1 MELTQFKDG
10 TTQVLGIAGKCSVE
24 HAAALRDALLAALA
38 AAPSLALD
46 ISAVE
51 EADIT
56 FLQLLLS
63 TAITLEQNGGV
74 LTRHGPVSQAALA
87 AARVSG
93 FTQTPQLTN
102 FFSDE
107 GRNG

>member
-1 MELTQFKDG
+1 MELTQHNEG
-10 TTQVLGIAGKCSVE
+10 TTLVLGIAGKCSVE
-24 HAAALRDALLAALA
+24 HAATLRDALLAAVA
-38 AAPSLALD
+38 TAPSLALD
-46 ISAVE
+46 ISGVE

-63 TAITLEQNGGV
+63 TAITLEQNGGA
-74 LTRHGPVSQAALA
+74 LSRHGPVSQAALT

>member
-10 TTQVLGIAGKCSVE
+10 TTLVLGIAGKCSVE

-38 AAPSLALD
+38 TSPDLALD
-46 ISAVE
+46 VSAVE

-56 FLQLLLS
+56 FLQLLLA
-63 TAITLEQNGGV
+63 TATTLEQNGGV
-74 LTRHGPVSQAALA
+74 LTRHGPMSQAALA

-93 FTQTPQLTN
+93 FTQTPKLMN

>member
-1 MELTQFKDG
+1 MELTQYEDG
-10 TTQVLGIAGKCSVE
+10 NGMVLGISGKCTVE
-24 HAAALRDALLAALA
+24 NAVELRDALLAVVSMGK
-38 AAPSLALD
+38 PIALD
-46 ISAVE
+46 VSDVQ
-51 EADIT
+51 EADVT

-63 TAITLEQNGGV
+63 TALTLERSGRK
-74 LTRHGPVSQAALA
+74 LERHGQIAQAAVN

-93 FTQTPQLTN
+93 FAQTPQLTT